1 MKNIYFL
8 CGLPRCGNTLLA
20 SILNQNPNISV
31 TANSITADILY
42 NLEQLKENTNFKN
55 FPNHQSL
62 DNLIEGSLELY
73 FKDYESNYIIDRSPW
88 GTPKNIELIK
98 KYITPNPKFII
109 LERPFIEILSSLAR
123 VKNWNKKDL
132 EDSCFYEMT
141 EGITAT
147 YAYAIHNIIKSDS
160 DYIKINYEDLTINPE
175 KNIKRIY
182 EFLNISTYNHR
193 YVNLDQFSINSI
205 KYDDTVLDGMYHDVK
220 EDKVEKNN
228 YDLNMYLSE
237 SIINKYKNM
246 SLEKWVNKFLDI
258 PEQNHRYV
266 NLNQLTI
273 NNVQY
278 DDTVLGKTYHN
289 VKEDKVEKNS
299 YDINMYLTPKI
310 IEKYKDLSLEKFGK
324 AIINDEAL
332 F

>member
-20 SILNQNPNISV
+20 SILNQNSDIMV
-31 TANSITADILY
+31 TAHSIAAEIIYVLNEIKQTI
-42 NLEQLKENTNFKN
+42 NFKN
-55 FPNHQSL
+55 FPDHSSL
-62 DNLIEGSLELY
+62 DNLIKTSLSTY
-73 FKDYESNYIIDRSPW
+73 FKDYKSNHIIDRGPW
-88 GTPKNIELIK
+88 GTAKNLNLIE
-98 KYITPNPKFII
+98 KYITLNPKFII
-109 LERPFIEILSSLAR
+109 LERPFIEILGSFAR
-123 VKNWNKKDL
+123 IENFNKKELEDYCYDQMTGGPLTLFSYSIYNILQSKHDYIRISYEELVKNPKN
-132 EDSCFYEMT
+132 T
-141 EGITAT
+141 IQ
-147 YAYAIHNIIKSDS
+147 NI
-160 DYIKINYEDLTINPE
+160 Y
-175 KNIKRIY
+175 
-182 EFLNISTYNHR
+182 
-193 YVNLDQFSINSI
+193 
-205 KYDDTVLDGMYHDVK
+205 
-220 EDKVEKNN
+220 
-228 YDLNMYLSE
+228 
-237 SIINKYKNM
+237 
-246 SLEKWVNKFLDI
+246 KFLDI

-278 DDTVLGKTYHN
+278 DDTVLGKTYHD

>member
-1 MKNIYFL
+1 MNLKKIYFL
-8 CGLPRCGNTLLA
+8 SGLPRCGNTLLA

-42 NLEQLKENTNFKN
+42 NLEQLKETTSFKN
-55 FPNHQSL
+55 FPDHQSL

-73 FKDYESNYIIDRSPW
+73 FKDYESDYIIDRSPW

-109 LERPFIEILSSLAR
+109 LERPFIEILGSLAR
-123 VKNWNKKDL
+123 VKNWSKKDL

-182 EFLNISTYNHR
+182 EFLNIPTYKHR

-205 KYDDTVLDGMYHDVK
+205 KYDDSVLDGMYHDVK
-220 EDKVEKNN
+220 EDKVEKTN
-228 YDLNMYLSE
+228 YNLNMYLSE
-237 SIINKYKNM
+237 SIINNYKNM
-246 SLEKWVNKFLDI
+246 SLEKWVNEFL
-258 PEQNHRYV
+258 
-266 NLNQLTI
+266 
-273 NNVQY
+273 
-278 DDTVLGKTYHN
+278 
-289 VKEDKVEKNS
+289 
-299 YDINMYLTPKI
+299 
-310 IEKYKDLSLEKFGK
+310 IERGYFES
-324 AIINDEAL
+324 
-332 F
+332 

>member
-20 SILNQNPNISV
+20 SILNQNSDISV

-42 NLEQLKENTNFKN
+42 NLEQLKETTNFKN
-55 FPNHQSL
+55 FPDHQSL

-73 FKDYESNYIIDRSPW
+73 FKDYKSSHIIDRSPW

-109 LERPFIEILSSLAR
+109 LERPFIEILGSLAK
-123 VKNWNKKDL
+123 VKNWNKKNL

-147 YAYAIHNIIKSDS
+147 YAYAIHNIIKSNS

-182 EFLNISTYNHR
+182 KFLKIPTYEHR
-193 YVNLDQFSINSI
+193 YVDLEQFSINNI
-205 KYDDTVLDGMYHDVK
+205 KYDDSVLDGVYHDVK

-228 YDLNMYLSE
+228 YDLDMYLSE
-237 SIINKYKNM
+237 SIIDNYKNV
-246 SLEKWVNKFLDI
+246 SLENWVKDFL
-258 PEQNHRYV
+258 
-266 NLNQLTI
+266 
-273 NNVQY
+273 
-278 DDTVLGKTYHN
+278 
-289 VKEDKVEKNS
+289 
-299 YDINMYLTPKI
+299 
-310 IEKYKDLSLEKFGK
+310 IERGYFES
-324 AIINDEAL
+324 
-332 F
+332 

>member
-1 MKNIYFL
+1 MKHIYFL

-20 SILNQNPNISV
+20 SILNQNSNISV

-42 NLEQLKENTNFKN
+42 NLEQLKETTNFKN
-55 FPNHQSL
+55 FPDHQSL

-73 FKDYESNYIIDRSPW
+73 FKDYESDYIIDRSPW

-109 LERPFIEILSSLAR
+109 LERPFIEILGSLAR

-182 EFLNISTYNHR
+182 KFLNIPTYEHR
-193 YVNLDQFSINSI
+193 YVDLEQFSINNI
-205 KYDDTVLDGMYHDVK
+205 KYDDSILDGVYHNVK
-220 EDKVEKNN
+220 EDKIEKKN

-237 SIINKYKNM
+237 SIINNYKNM
-246 SLEKWVNKFLDI
+246 SLEKWVNEFL
-258 PEQNHRYV
+258 
-266 NLNQLTI
+266 
-273 NNVQY
+273 
-278 DDTVLGKTYHN
+278 
-289 VKEDKVEKNS
+289 
-299 YDINMYLTPKI
+299 
-310 IEKYKDLSLEKFGK
+310 IERGYFES
-324 AIINDEAL
+324 
-332 F
+332 

>member
-73 FKDYESNYIIDRSPW
+73 FKDYESDYIIDRSRW

-132 EDSCFYEMT
+132 ENSCFYEMT
-141 EGITAT
+141 EGITAI
-147 YAYAIHNIIKSDS
+147 YAYAIHNIIKNDS
-160 DYIKINYEDLTINPE
+160 DYIRINYDDLTINPK

-182 EFLNISTYNHR
+182 KFLNIPTYKHR
-193 YVNLDQFSINSI
+193 YVDLEQLSINNI
-205 KYDDTVLDGMYHDVK
+205 KYDDSVLGGIYHNVK
-220 EDKVEKNN
+220 EDKVEKIN

-237 SIINKYKNM
+237 SIINNYKNM
-246 SLEKWVNKFLDI
+246 SLEKWVNKFL
-258 PEQNHRYV
+258 
-266 NLNQLTI
+266 
-273 NNVQY
+273 
-278 DDTVLGKTYHN
+278 
-289 VKEDKVEKNS
+289 
-299 YDINMYLTPKI
+299 
-310 IEKYKDLSLEKFGK
+310 IERGYFES
-324 AIINDEAL
+324 
-332 F
+332 